1 MVPQPGMPDS
11 GLASSNLHQLLTATL
26 SKKQF
31 NKPMMEEL
39 LFKVLKSFNG
49 TNSVSHESFMT
60 CDNLEVGACNT
71 VMKQRRDKITVSG

>member
-1 MVPQPGMPDS
+1 MVPQSGVPDS
-11 GLASSNLHQLLTATL
+11 GLASSNPHQLLTATL

-49 TNSVSHESFMT
+49 TNTVTSHKLLVRN
-60 CDNLEVGACNT
+60 NLEVGACNT
-71 VMKQRRDKITVSG
+71 VMKQRKDKIIVSG